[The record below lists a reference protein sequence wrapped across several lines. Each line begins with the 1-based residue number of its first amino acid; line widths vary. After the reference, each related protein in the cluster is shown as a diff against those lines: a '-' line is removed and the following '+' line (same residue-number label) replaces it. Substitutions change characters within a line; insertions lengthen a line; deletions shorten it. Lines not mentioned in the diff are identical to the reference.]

1 MAAATAARAAAMLIE
16 HERWLFRQ
24 LAMVRLQSQGQR
36 CELSFLS
43 SAPNFSGGTPLKS
56 TSGSLV

>member
-1 MAAATAARAAAMLIE
+1 MLIE

-24 LAMVRLQSQGQR
+24 LAIVRLQSQGQR
-36 CELSFLS
+36 CVLSFLS
-43 SAPNFSGGTPLKS
+43 SAPNFSGGTRLKS